1 MDNEIN
7 ISIPRKKWAKPE
19 KIYLPLILDDNAE
32 DNLPK
37 DNLAEDN
44 LPEDNLAENQIDTPD
59 NTSAK
64 ISKWRLKSHKFI
76 NISFNKRSKKIRT

>member
-32 DNLPK
+32 DNLP
-37 DNLAEDN
+37 
-44 LPEDNLAENQIDTPD
+44 EDNLAENQIDTPD
-59 NTSAK
+59 NTYAK

>member
-37 DNLAEDN
+37 DNL
-44 LPEDNLAENQIDTPD
+44 PKDNLAGNQIDTPN

-64 ISKWRLKSHKFI
+64 ISKWRLKTHKFI

>member
-19 KIYLPLILDDNAE
+19 KIYLPLILDNNAE

-37 DNLAEDN
+37 
-44 LPEDNLAENQIDTPD
+44 DNLAENQIDTPD